1 MSSSSQ
7 ENIKVKNCEETYN
20 TKSDYVCLRQIKS
33 LQEHTVDSEQSV
45 AHPGEQKGVL
55 SAGNEK
61 AGLKK

>member
-33 LQEHTVDSEQSV
+33 LQEHTVDSGQWP
-45 AHPGEQKGVL
+45 HPGEQKGVL
-55 SAGNEK
+55 SAGNER